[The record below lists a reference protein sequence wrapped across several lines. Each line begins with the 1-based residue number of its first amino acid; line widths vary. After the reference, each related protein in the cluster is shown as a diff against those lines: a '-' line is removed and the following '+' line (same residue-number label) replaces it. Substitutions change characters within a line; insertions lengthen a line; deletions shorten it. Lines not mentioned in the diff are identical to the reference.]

1 MDEKILEIV
10 IYMVSRIRDTS
21 SISNEIPATT
31 SSSVGKRSQFTEL
44 SADLHS
50 LGFTAK
56 EISSAYS
63 WMFDRYDGNFER
75 LFEAPEFT
83 SSATR
88 LLAPRERQAVSSEGF
103 GYLTRLVELGILR
116 SSDLEEIVE
125 ACVQSGRHN
134 VSLEE
139 MKLIVSG
146 ALFDFDTQSANG
158 AGIHEVDDSWL
169 IN

>member
-10 IYMVSRIRDTS
+10 IYMVSRIRE
-21 SISNEIPATT
+21 NPENRE
-31 SSSVGKRSQFTEL
+31 VRSERGERGQFSDM

-50 LGFTAK
+50 LGFTEK

-75 LFEAPEFT
+75 LFQSPEF
-83 SSATR
+83 SSGATR
-88 LLAPRERQAVSSEGF
+88 VLAPRERLAVSSNAF

-116 SSDLEEIVE
+116 SADLEEIVE

-134 VSLEE
+134 VTLDE

-146 ALFDFDTQSANG
+146 ALFDVDTQSTSSG
-158 AGIHEVDDSWL
+158 GPEVDDSWL